1 MALTPEEI
9 KKVNEEFND
18 LVNQLDDL
26 DQRSLNRVR
35 QDLESGKITLQEW
48 NRQVEVFSKYLNTV
62 SNSLSFAETA
72 FRNIVLELKG
82 ANSLQQERIKS
93 LNKVSNI
100 ARSVLEVVKGENTL
114 TTKQLDNLALKNK
127 READILKNLIKQV
140 DTTEEGGAERKK
152 QLEEEF
158 KSTQDVG
165 KAIKKVSEIQKEVN
179 KQLGFAPTLAA
190 GLDKAL
196 QKAGLPS
203 LGIADALQ
211 KTQKAAQQSTTKT
224 GKLKKDFSAIGTF
237 SKELGKNL
245 KEAASATNIT
255 QLAIGAILSRVIAI
269 NKIQTEFVR
278 LTGESASNFNALN
291 TSLISTTDQLNTL
304 VGLTEQFGF
313 NANAAF
319 DAINVQEA
327 SELRELLGLSA
338 EEANNLAFF
347 AQASGGNLKEAAAD
361 IYEGGNGLV
370 SQKKILQDIG
380 KVTPSIAMSFQGNVK
395 ALGDA
400 ANKAKLLGLSLQ
412 QVDNI
417 AEGLLD
423 IESSIASEFEAEVIT
438 GKQLNL
444 ERARFFALSN
454 DIEGVTREIAN
465 NQEVL
470 DTFATGTRIEQEA
483 IAKSL
488 NMSRDEMS
496 QMLFEQQ
503 IIAGATAQEAAA
515 RTGMG
520 IEDAKR
526 LTIQQS
532 LNKSIEKMTELLAG
546 PIEAFASL
554 LSNAEV
560 LYTLMTAIGV
570 VTTVSFTK
578 SLGSALIQIA
588 AMIPKTATLLGLQVG
603 KAAAA
608 IAEMSALTLGLGTV
622 GILAATALGI
632 MGIKALIGDAKNV
645 GDLDMSPN
653 GGPIV
658 YSPQV
663 GGLFQGDKQDGVRL
677 GRPGDIGGAR
687 NAPGTVQIDY
697 DRLADAIARG
707 AEKGTSKANLTVNLD
722 GDRVSSRLQ
731 TPMVLNTLPGV

>member
-9 KKVNEEFND
+9 KKVNEEFNN
-18 LVNQLDDL
+18 LVNRLDEL
-26 DQRSLNRVR
+26 DQKAFNRVR
-35 QDLESGKITLQEW
+35 QDLEAGKITLEEW
-48 NRQVEVFSKYLNTV
+48 NRQIIVFSKYLDSV
-62 SNSLSFAETA
+62 SSNLSFAAEA
-72 FRNIVLELKG
+72 FRNITRELRG
-82 ANSLQQERIKS
+82 GNAATQDRIKS

-100 ARSVLEVVKGENTL
+100 ARQALEVRQGENTL
-114 TTKQLDNLALKNK
+114 TQKQLENLKLKNK
-127 READILKNLIKQV
+127 REEDILRSLYQ
-140 DTTEEGGAERKK
+140 EAEFGSERKQ
-152 QLEEEF
+152 QLREELAA
-158 KSTQDVG
+158 TVGVG
-165 KAIKKVSEIQKEVN
+165 KSIGKIQEKQKEVN
-179 KQLGFAPTLAA
+179 KELGFAPKLAA

-196 QKAGLPS
+196 QKAGLPA
-203 LGIADALQ
+203 LGIADALEETQ
-211 KTQKAAQQSTTKT
+211 KEAQKAADAGGDTEKS
-224 GKLKKDFSAIGTF
+224 FSALGTF
-237 SKELGKNL
+237 SKKFAVNL
-245 KEAASATNIT
+245 KESASATNIT
-255 QLAIGAILSRVIAI
+255 QLAIGAILSRVLEI
-269 NKIQTEFVR
+269 NKVQTEFVR
-278 LTGESASNFNALN
+278 LTGESATNFNALN
-291 TSLISTTDQLNTL
+291 TSLISTTDQLKTL
-304 VGLTEQFGF
+304 VGLTDQFGL

-319 DAINVQEA
+319 DAINIQEA

-380 KVTPSIAMSFQGNVK
+380 KVTPGIAMSFRGNVK
-395 ALGDA
+395 ALGNA
-400 ANKAKLLGLSLQ
+400 ANQAKLLGLNLQ

-417 AEGLLD
+417 AQGLLD
-423 IESSIASEFEAEVIT
+423 IEQSLTAEFEAEVIT

-444 ERARFFALSN
+444 ERARFFALTN

-488 NMSRDEMS
+488 NMSRDQMS

-515 RTGMG
+515 RTGMN

-526 LTIQQS
+526 LSIQQS
-532 LNKSIEKMTELLAG
+532 INKSIEKMTELLAG

-554 LSNAEV
+554 LSNAVV
-560 LYTLMTAIGV
+560 LKGLMTAIGV
-570 VTTVSFTK
+570 VTTVSFAK
-578 SLGSALIQIA
+578 SLGGALVSLA

-632 MGIKALIGDAKNV
+632 AGFKKMVGSAKDANDLFSPGSSGYGTRTLLAPEGAFALNNKDSVVAGTSLMGNRGDR
-645 GDLDMSPN
+645 
-653 GGPIV
+653 
-658 YSPQV
+658 QT
-663 GGLFQGDKQDGVRL
+663 
-677 GRPGDIGGAR
+677 
-687 NAPGTVQIDY
+687 PGTVQIDY

-731 TPMVLNTLPGV
+731 TPMITNTLPGV